1 MFSCVHARTPRSEDD
16 RCLKLGLLSHF
27 CHVLNKIIISRAF
40 LSFLAEFLYHCQA
53 CQLFSMLKHLMMYLP
68 FAVEGDLS
76 VSDSIYEIMD
86 FF

>member
-1 MFSCVHARTPRSEDD
+1 
-16 RCLKLGLLSHF
+16 
-27 CHVLNKIIISRAF
+27 
-40 LSFLAEFLYHCQA
+40 
-53 CQLFSMLKHLMMYLP
+53 MLKHLMMYLP